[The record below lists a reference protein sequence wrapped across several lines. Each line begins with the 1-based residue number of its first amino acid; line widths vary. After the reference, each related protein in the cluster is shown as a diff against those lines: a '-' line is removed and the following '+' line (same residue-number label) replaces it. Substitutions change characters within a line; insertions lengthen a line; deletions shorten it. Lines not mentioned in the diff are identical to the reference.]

1 MITVSLPA
9 PAATF
14 VAGGGRDIDLAR
26 VPGLPPL
33 AAGDHLQLLGASG
46 EEVGIAIADVENAK
60 LRVLAVPADGFTT
73 ITGALL
79 AVRVERALA
88 WRKRLGLAGPKGSD
102 HVYRLIH
109 GAGDGLPGFSC
120 DVTGRVAVVYAYG
133 EGLRALGKQ
142 LAETIV
148 GFAQLDGAVVKRRA
162 KGGSEDVPQDVVGTV
177 DERAVVSEHGVPY
190 EVHPLAGL
198 NVGLFTD
205 MREQRLGMPRYAP
218 GQRVLNLFAYTGA
231 LGLAC
236 ARAGAAS
243 VTNVDTSQGVL
254 AWAKGNFDR
263 SKLAARFEA
272 GDARRFLT
280 RAARDKERYDLVIVD
295 PPSAGVG
302 WATGRDYPELV
313 AQASAVIPDG
323 GLLWLAANTVE
334 LGPLAK
340 LAGKGLRGRSAA
352 IVEQAGLP
360 PEYPTVVAQPQDRYL
375 QILVLRLG

>member
-1 MITVSLPA
+1 MITVSLSA
-9 PAATF
+9 AAATF
-14 VAGGGRDIDLAR
+14 VAGGGRDIDTAR
-26 VPGLPPL
+26 VPGLPALEPGAHVQL
-33 AAGDHLQLLGASG
+33 VGAAG
-46 EEVGIAIADVENAK
+46 EEVGIAVADPDNAK
-60 LRVLAVPADGFTT
+60 LRVLAVPADGFAKLDA
-73 ITGALL
+73 ALL
-79 AVRVERALA
+79 GLRVERALA
-88 WRKRLGLAGPKGSD
+88 WRKRLGLPGAD
-102 HVYRLIH
+102 HAYRLIH
-109 GAGDGLPGFSC
+109 GAGDGLPGFAC
-120 DVTGRVAVVYAYG
+120 DVMGRAAVVYAYG

-142 LAETIV
+142 LAEAVV
-148 GFAQLDGAVVKRRA
+148 GFAGLDGAVIKRRS
-162 KGGSEDVPQDVVGTV
+162 KGGSEDVPQDVIGRV
-177 DERAVVSEHGVPY
+177 DEKAIVREHGVAY

-205 MREQRLGMPRYAP
+205 MREQRLGLPRFAP
-218 GQRVLNLFAYTGA
+218 GQRVLNLFSYTGA

-236 ARAGAAS
+236 ARAGAAA

-263 SKLAARFEA
+263 NQQPGRYEA
-272 GDARRFLT
+272 GDARRFLQ
-280 RAARDKERYDLVIVD
+280 RAARDKERYDLVIID

-302 WATGRDYPELV
+302 WATGRDYPELIGL
-313 AQASAVIPDG
+313 AAAVMPEG

>member
-1 MITVSLPA
+1 MIAVSLTA

-14 VAGGGRDIDLAR
+14 VAGGGRDIDMTR
-26 VPGLPPL
+26 VPGLPVL
-33 AAGDHLQLLGASG
+33 EAGAQLQLLGPNG
-46 EEVGIAIADVENAK
+46 EEVGIAVADPDNGK

-88 WRKRLGLAGPKGSD
+88 WRKRLGLPGRD
-102 HVYRLIH
+102 HAYRLIH
-109 GAGDGLPGFSC
+109 GAGDGLPGFAC
-120 DVTGRVAVVYAYG
+120 DVMGRVAVVYAYG

-142 LAETIV
+142 LAETVV

-162 KGGSEDVPQDVVGTV
+162 KGGSEDVPQDVIGTV
-177 DERAVVSEHGVPY
+177 EERSIVSEHGVPY

-218 GQRVLNLFAYTGA
+218 GQRVLNLFSYTGA

-263 SKLAARFEA
+263 SKLPARFEA

-302 WATGRDYPELV
+302 WATGRDYPELI

-352 IVEQAGLP
+352 IVEQGGLP
-360 PEYPTVVAQPQDRYL
+360 PEYPTAVAQPQDRYL
-375 QILVLRLG
+375 QILVLRLS

>member
-1 MITVSLPA
+1 MTVVTLTA
-9 PAATF
+9 PAAAF
-14 VAGGGRDIDLAR
+14 VAGGGRDIDMTR
-26 VPGLPPL
+26 VPGLPALP
-33 AAGDHLQLLGASG
+33 AGEQVQLLGATG
-46 EEVGIAIADVENAK
+46 EEVGIAIVDPDNGK
-60 LRVLAVPADGFTT
+60 LRVMALPSDGFGKLD
-73 ITGALL
+73 GALL
-79 AVRVERALA
+79 ALRVERALA
-88 WRKRLGLAGPKGSD
+88 WRKRLGLPGRD
-102 HVYRLIH
+102 HAYRLIH
-109 GAGDGLPGFSC
+109 GAGDGLPGFAC
-120 DVTGRVAVVYAYG
+120 DVMGRAAVVYAYG
-133 EGLRALGKQ
+133 DGLRALGKQ
-142 LAETIV
+142 LAEAIV
-148 GFAQLDGAVVKRRA
+148 GFAQLDGAVVKLRA
-162 KGGSEDVPQDVVGTV
+162 KGGSEDVPQDVIGTV
-177 DERAVVSEHGVPY
+177 EERAIVSEHGVPY

-205 MREQRLGMPRYAP
+205 MREQRLGLARFAA
-218 GQRVLNLFAYTGA
+218 GQRVLNLFSYTGA

-236 ARAGAAS
+236 ARAGAAA

-263 SKLAARFEA
+263 SNQAARYEA

-280 RAARDKERYDLVIVD
+280 RAVRDKERYDLVIVD

-302 WATGRDYPELV
+302 WATGRDYPELI
-313 AQASAVIPDG
+313 AQASAVIPEG

>member
-1 MITVSLPA
+1 MTTVSLS
-9 PAATF
+9 AAAASF
-14 VAGGGRDIDLAR
+14 VTGGGRDVDMTR
-26 VPGLPPL
+26 VPNLPAL
-33 AAGDHLQLLGASG
+33 EAGAQLQLLGASG
-46 EEVGIAIADVENAK
+46 EEVGIAVADPDNGK

-88 WRKRLGLAGPKGSD
+88 WRKRLGLPGRENA
-102 HVYRLIH
+102 YRLIH
-109 GAGDGLPGFSC
+109 GAGDGLPGFAC
-120 DVTGRVAVVYAYG
+120 DVMGRVAVVYAYG

-162 KGGSEDVPQDVVGTV
+162 KGGSEDVPQDVIGTV
-177 DERAVVSEHGVPY
+177 EERAIVSEHGVPY

-205 MREQRLGMPRYAP
+205 MREQRLGMSRYAP
-218 GQRVLNLFAYTGA
+218 GQRVLNLFSYTGA

-263 SKLAARFEA
+263 SKLSARYEA

-302 WATGRDYPELV
+302 WATGRDYPELI
-313 AQASAVIPDG
+313 AQASAVIPD

-360 PEYPTVVAQPQDRYL
+360 PEYPTAVAQPQDRYL
-375 QILVLRLG
+375 QILVLRLS